1 MRWFALL
8 LAFAFALA
16 PPANAPQGL
25 AQEMD
30 RIRAEAA
37 AGTPEDQRAT
47 PAARL
52 ERARAA
58 LEAGRPL
65 LALYLFEM
73 PWESAKAWTFVQASA
88 TVTTPAAFAKKWTA
102 MGEPRASTAG
112 PGGRRPVLAEALA
125 SAADARGAAT
135 YHASRAFADD
145 ADVPA
150 GFYYLGESHAVVQF
164 AAFARS
170 LDWPVPAPAPP
181 LRAITAE
188 LNALDT
194 EMTTAYE
201 KMDRSNHPTYI
212 QASAALKQAKTLNAR
227 GQYAGALFQYLL
239 STYLFAPLRGPG
251 IAHEATAAQMADARH
266 ALPPGVD
273 HSIAEMFLQLA
284 GEGTTSTVAAQRLG
298 SGVVL
303 DVVLPAYLRA
313 IGQDGRSTTAPV
325 SAEVTITLVRWPF
338 T

>member
-1 MRWFALL
+1 MRLIALF

-16 PPANAPQGL
+16 PQANTPQGL

-37 AGTPEDQRAT
+37 AGTPEDQRT
-47 PAARL
+47 SPAARL

-88 TVTTPAAFAKKWTA
+88 TVATPEAFAKKWTA
-102 MGEPRASTAG
+102 MGEPRAATAG
-112 PGGRRPVLAEALA
+112 RSGRRPVLVEALA
-125 SAADARGAAT
+125 SVAEARGATT
-135 YHASRAFADD
+135 YHASRAYAED
-145 ADVPA
+145 AGVPA

-170 LDWPVPAPAPP
+170 LDWPVPASAPP
-181 LRAITAE
+181 LRSIAAE

-201 KMDRSNHPTYI
+201 TMDRSNHPTYI
-212 QASAALKQAKTLNAR
+212 QASAALKQAKTLNDR
-227 GQYAGALFQYLL
+227 GQYAGALFEYLL
-239 STYLFAPLRGPG
+239 STYLFAPLRAPG
-251 IAHEATAAQMADARH
+251 VAREATAAQVADARQ
-266 ALPPGVD
+266 ALPAGVD

-284 GEGTTSTVAAQRLG
+284 GEGTTSAVPAQRLG

-303 DVVLPAYLRA
+303 DVVVPAYLRA
-313 IGQDGRSTTAPV
+313 VSQDGRSTTAPV
-325 SAEVTITLVRWPF
+325 SADVTITLVRWPF